1 MQDISLFTSAT
12 TRRLTAL
19 RQLKSITRA
28 YNPVHAR
35 IQSIWSDRRAD
46 KKQDKALEPSQHE
59 VLLFSVGRF
68 PLEIHSQF
76 QPVMTSALIGRG
88 CWNLLS
94 TSEEGNGGPG
104 GGCIIGGRQ
113 VVEVVLTL
121 ELWVELW

>member
-1 MQDISLFTSAT
+1 MQDISYTSAT

-19 RQLKSITRA
+19 RQLKSITARA

-35 IQSIWSDRRAD
+35 ILSIWSDRRA
-46 KKQDKALEPSQHE
+46 DKALEPSQHE

>member
-1 MQDISLFTSAT
+1 MQDISYTSAT

-35 IQSIWSDRRAD
+35 ILSIWSDRRA
-46 KKQDKALEPSQHE
+46 DKALEPSQHE

>member
-35 IQSIWSDRRAD
+35 ILSIWSDRRA
-46 KKQDKALEPSQHE
+46 DKALEPSQHE